1 MPRAAASLFGV
12 VKAAESELRRIVD
25 KLTENE
31 HRLANEHVDI
41 AGIKYAREALDQMDQ
56 VFGIFYEVPNTGAE
70 EVKDDN
76 SFPAEVMQLVGQRA
90 IAKEAKD
97 WKMADSLRDRIAE
110 LGFAVKDVKGGEP
123 IISRI

>member
-1 MPRAAASLFGV
+1 MIMLIIYSR
-12 VKAAESELRRIVD
+12 D
-25 KLTENE
+25 
-31 HRLANEHVDI
+31 
-41 AGIKYAREALDQMDQ
+41 ALDQMDQ

-70 EVKDDN
+70 KVKVDN